1 MFCFHDYKR
10 PVNVITGFHGGYEG
24 SGGSQYTRIVF
35 FCPDCEKTVMK
46 ELDNVHMDVPTVE
59 ALFPT
64 KVRPV
69 AAPAE
74 DKPEKLHIGSCYVGI
89 IIGMMISLLAGVFLA
104 AHLTN

>member
-1 MFCFHDYKR
+1 MLCFHDYKR
-10 PVNVITGFHGGYEG
+10 PVGIIHEGGG
-24 SGGSQYTRIVF
+24 DCKYTRVVF
-35 FCPDCEKTVMK
+35 FCPDCEKTITK
-46 ELDNVHMDVPTVE
+46 ELHDVHMSEPTVR